1 MERIDDVLGYPN
13 LKIYQ
18 NSSFF
23 SFSLDSILLANYS
36 TIRMRDQKILDFCT
50 GNGVIPLILSRRC
63 DKSIEGVEIQEKLY
77 ELACKSVTYNHL
89 EDQIHLFCQNIID
102 FSKDPEHLNQ
112 YDLVL
117 CNPPYFKN
125 HDKSTKNLSYE
136 KTIARHEVLVDL
148 DQVCACANRV
158 LKEHGNF
165 SMIHRTDRFMD
176 VISAFQKNSIEPKRI
191 RLVYEN
197 EKKESYLFI
206 IEGQKMGGTGLKI
219 EKPLILYH
227 LDGSMT
233 EEYAKLQLEVIK

>member
-36 TIRMRDQKILDFCT
+36 TIRIRDQKILDFCT

-77 ELACKSVTYNHL
+77 ELANKSVEYNHL
-89 EDQIHLFCQNIID
+89 MNQIHLYCQNIVE
-102 FSKDPEHLNQ
+102 FSKESEHLNQ

-125 HDKSTKNLSYE
+125 HEKSTKNLSYE
-136 KTIARHEVLVDL
+136 KMIARHEVLVDL
-148 DQVCACANRV
+148 DQVCCCANRV

-165 SMIHRTDRFMD
+165 CMVHRTDRLMD
-176 VISAFQKNSIEPKRI
+176 VIQAFRKNSIEPKRI
-191 RLVYEN
+191 KFVYETID
-197 EKKESYLFI
+197 KESYLFI

-219 EKPLILYH
+219 EKPLILYKK
-227 LDGSMT
+227 DGSMT
-233 EEYAKLQLEVIK
+233 EEYAQLQLEVIK